1 MTNVLRASV
10 RDGIR
15 AALQEEI
22 GKAVRKKVDDDLKEV
37 IEDAMDAVLISYE
50 AELRAA
56 IEEITIEALK
66 PEPV

>member
-15 AALQEEI
+15 AALREEI